1 MKVLGLL
8 FFGLCTAVFL
18 LQLVRPELA
27 ARLNVPQQP
36 RPKLILLSIVCAAL
50 TLGSIAL
57 MFDGHRQSSDSSSN
71 AAFAQESDSP
81 QTEWERASKEAN
93 AVFVAG
99 RKVYDSGNAPPTCAS
114 ALKSQFDLGQKVQS
128 LLQIAM
134 NNVNGMG
141 GIQNPNAKAY
151 FDSMLATASSEVGSL
166 NDNTR
171 TSCGL

>member
-1 MKVLGLL
+1 MKALGLL
-8 FFGLCTAVFL
+8 FFGLCTAIFL

-50 TLGSIAL
+50 TLSCIAL
-57 MFDGHRQSSDSSSN
+57 VFDGQQRSSDSSSN

-81 QTEWERASKEAN
+81 HTEWERASEEAN

-114 ALKSQFDLGQKVQS
+114 ALKSQFELGQKVQS
-128 LLQIAM
+128 MLQTAM
-134 NNVNGMG
+134 NTVSGMG
-141 GIQNPNAKAY
+141 GIQNPDAKAY
-151 FDSMLATASSEVGSL
+151 FASAVSTASSEIGAL

>member
-8 FFGLCTAVFL
+8 FFGLCTAIFL
-18 LQLVRPELA
+18 LQLVRPGVA

-36 RPKLILLSIVCAAL
+36 RPKLILLLIVGAAL

-57 MFDGHRQSSDSSSN
+57 MFDGHQQSSDSSSN
-71 AAFAQESDSP
+71 TAFAQASDNPKTQWDS
-81 QTEWERASKEAN
+81 ASKEAN
-93 AVFVAG
+93 DVFVAG

-114 ALKSQFDLGQKVQS
+114 ALKSQFELGQKVQS
-128 LLQIAM
+128 MLQTAM
-134 NNVNGMG
+134 NTVNGMG
-141 GIQNPNAKAY
+141 GIQNPDAKAY
-151 FDSMLATASSEVGSL
+151 FASALRTASSEIGAL